1 MKNTKADAA
10 DAAVDVTNMRLFIG
24 IGEFDGDF
32 REELLANMEDLANES
47 SSGRFTDEDNLHI
60 TLAFLGEINRNDLS
74 YIREAMIRSVADF
87 EPEPLELTLGEF
99 GSFKMKKG
107 KGRHYWRGIE
117 DNERLFTLQKNL
129 EREIRYQGFYLEDRK
144 FKAHITLA
152 RNCVLYD
159 DFDKEWFDEGLYY
172 EKIKAKHLILF
183 ESTSLGGKSVYTPIY
198 RLSI

>member
-1 MKNTKADAA
+1 MMITKAAAA
-10 DAAVDVTNMRLFIG
+10 DAAADVTNMRLFIG

-32 REELLANMEDLANES
+32 KEELLANIEDLKNET

-74 YIREAMIRSVADF
+74 YVREAMIRSIADF
-87 EPEPLELTLGEF
+87 DTEPLELTLGEF

-117 DNERLFTLQKNL
+117 DNERLFALQKNL

-144 FKAHITLA
+144 FKAHITLG
-152 RNCVLYD
+152 RNCVVYD
-159 DFDKEWFDEGLYY
+159 DFDKDWFEEGLYY
-172 EKIKAKHLILF
+172 EKIRAKDMILF
-183 ESTSLGGKSVYTPIY
+183 ESSNAGGKTVYTPIY
-198 RLSI
+198 RLSL